1 MKFFRVIEIFLF
13 LFVVSLTTERCGMN
27 CKCPKSQSFE
37 YSISSFNIIQSD
49 LIGINVPPE
58 CRKDF
63 AIWFVFET
71 ENTAIANCKSV
82 NSLFMQSACACDCEG
97 DIYYPKDKVVSIQVF
112 SDKDFG
118 ETHPAGSDIAEFFK
132 IRELGNYVQ
141 NQWQLT
147 LVSFESYFEY
157 PAQTFSGNPHIKFP
171 CVLTATTIDAGEY
184 EFTFVFKLSDERT
197 LEQSMKSV
205 LE

>member
-1 MKFFRVIEIFLF
+1 
-13 LFVVSLTTERCGMN
+13 
-27 CKCPKSQSFE
+27 
-37 YSISSFNIIQSD
+37 
-49 LIGINVPPE
+49 
-58 CRKDF
+58 
-63 AIWFVFET
+63 
-71 ENTAIANCKSV
+71 
-82 NSLFMQSACACDCEG
+82 MQSAYACDCEG

-112 SDKDFG
+112 SDKDFD

-157 PAQTFSGNPHIKFP
+157 PAQTFSGNPHIEIP
-171 CVLTATTIDAGEY
+171 CVLTATTIEAGEY

>member
-1 MKFFRVIEIFLF
+1 MKFFRKIGVLLI
-13 LFVVSLTTERCGMN
+13 LFVVSLTIETCIN
-27 CKCPKSQSFE
+27 CKCPKIKSFE

-71 ENTAIANCKSV
+71 ENTAIANCKPV
-82 NSLFMQSACACDCEG
+82 NSLFMQSAYACDCSG
-97 DIYYPKDKVVSIQVF
+97 DMYYPKDKIVSIQVF
-112 SDKDFG
+112 SDKDFD

-132 IRELGNYVQ
+132 IRELGNYIQ

-157 PAQTFSGNPHIKFP
+157 PPQTFSGSPHIEIP
-171 CVLTATTIDAGEY
+171 CVLTATTIEAGEY
-184 EFTFVFKLSDERT
+184 EFIFVFKLSDERT